1 MIVVTTSD
9 SFTPATAGSILCVN
23 DLRVGFGSGSR
34 AVDIVKG
41 VSFTVQAGRTLAI
54 VGESGSGKSMTA
66 LSLLGLLPAGG
77 KITGGTVELDG
88 LDLVNLSDRQWQ
100 DVRSERISMIFQDP
114 LSAMNPVFTVG
125 SQVAE
130 IFRIHRGMGR
140 AQAKTKVVELFDEV
154 GIPDAASRFDA
165 YPHEFSGGMRQRAII
180 AMALAL
186 EPAFI
191 IADEPTTALD
201 VTVQA
206 QILRLLRKRQQERGL
221 GLILISHDLGVVA
234 RSADDI
240 AVMYAGRIVETG
252 TIQQIFTRPAHPY
265 TRGLME
271 AIPDAIGSGR
281 LVAIDGQPPDLT
293 DLPSGCSFNPRCPF
307 AQDICRLEHPLL
319 RELGE
324 GRASACHFA
333 ERVLADDVE
342 QLRSSSLERGE
353 VRGA

>member
-1 MIVVTTSD
+1 MRTTSD
-9 SFTPATAGSILCVN
+9 STTRGPSAASAAGAVLRV
-23 DLRVGFGSGSR
+23 DGLRVGFGSGKSS
-34 AVDIVKG
+34 VDIVKG
-41 VSFTVQAGRTLAI
+41 VSFAVTAGRTLAV

-66 LSLLGLLPAGG
+66 LSLLGLLPADG
-77 KITGGTVELDG
+77 KITGGTIDLDG
-88 LDLVNLSDRQWQ
+88 LDLTHLTDRQWQ
-100 DVRSERISMIFQDP
+100 GVRSERISMIFQDP

-125 SQVAE
+125 AQVAE
-130 IFRIHRGMGR
+130 IFKVHRGMKR
-140 AQAKTKVVELFDEV
+140 AQARAKVVELFDEV
-154 GIPDAASRFDA
+154 GIPDAARRLDA

-191 IADEPTTALD
+191 VADEPTTALD

-206 QILRLLRKRQQERGL
+206 QVLRLLRKRQEERGL

-234 RSADDI
+234 RIADDI

-252 TIQQIFTRPAHPY
+252 TVEQIFTRPAHPY

-271 AIPDAIGSGR
+271 AIPDATGSDR

-293 DLPSGCSFNPRCPF
+293 DLPQGCSFHPRCPF
-307 AQDICRLEHPLL
+307 AQDICRVERPPMH
-319 RELGE
+319 ELGN

-333 ERVLADDVE
+333 ERVYADDVE
-342 QLRSSSLERGE
+342 SLRSEE
-353 VRGA
+353 MHGA